1 MSNQILVY
9 LIGGVGALFG
19 VIVVIYYMMSQ
30 KMNGKNTKYVAQLV
44 EGTKKS
50 SFSMDVFY
58 QKFYVRVVR
67 FPFIKR
73 YALKLRRRLEILNL
87 EDEFI
92 TRKQVA
98 QIVFKALMIISV
110 SRSLKLIPL
119 LCALAAALKKNGI
132 NCSLESDFDC
142 CIIVLINC
150 IFFGSMSPKFCG
162 LEL

>member
-1 MSNQILVY
+1 MSNQVLLY
-9 LIGGVGALFG
+9 LMGGVGAVFG
-19 VIVVIYYMMSQ
+19 IVVIAYYIMSQ

-58 QKFYVRVVR
+58 QKFYVKIVR
-67 FPFIKR
+67 IPFIKR

-98 QIVFKALMIISV
+98 QIVFKGLLVIVPLTGLVIYITINNYFTISINII
-110 SRSLKLIPL
+110 
-119 LCALAAALKKNGI
+119 N
-132 NCSLESDFDC
+132 FYY
-142 CIIVLINC
+142 
-150 IFFGSMSPKFCG
+150 
-162 LEL
+162 

>member
-1 MSNQILVY
+1 MSNQILLY

-19 VIVVIYYMMSQ
+19 VVVVIYYIMSQ

-73 YALKLRRRLEILNL
+73 YALKLRRRLEI
-87 EDEFI
+87 
-92 TRKQVA
+92 
-98 QIVFKALMIISV
+98 
-110 SRSLKLIPL
+110 
-119 LCALAAALKKNGI
+119 
-132 NCSLESDFDC
+132 
-142 CIIVLINC
+142 
-150 IFFGSMSPKFCG
+150 
-162 LEL
+162 

>member
-9 LIGGVGALFG
+9 LIGVVGALFG

-67 FPFIKR
+67 LPFIKR

-98 QIVFKALMIISV
+98 QIVFKALMIIIPLTGGVIYITINNYLLMASLLLFEIFFLETLKSV
-110 SRSLKLIPL
+110 SPKSL
-119 LCALAAALKKNGI
+119 
-132 NCSLESDFDC
+132 S
-142 CIIVLINC
+142 VV
-150 IFFGSMSPKFCG
+150 
-162 LEL
+162 

>member
-1 MSNQILVY
+1 MSNQVLLY
-9 LIGGVGALFG
+9 LIGGVGAVFG
-19 VIVVIYYMMSQ
+19 VIVIIYYIISQ

-58 QKFYVRVVR
+58 QKFYVRIVR

-92 TRKQVA
+92 TR
-98 QIVFKALMIISV
+98 
-110 SRSLKLIPL
+110 
-119 LCALAAALKKNGI
+119 
-132 NCSLESDFDC
+132 
-142 CIIVLINC
+142 
-150 IFFGSMSPKFCG
+150 
-162 LEL
+162 